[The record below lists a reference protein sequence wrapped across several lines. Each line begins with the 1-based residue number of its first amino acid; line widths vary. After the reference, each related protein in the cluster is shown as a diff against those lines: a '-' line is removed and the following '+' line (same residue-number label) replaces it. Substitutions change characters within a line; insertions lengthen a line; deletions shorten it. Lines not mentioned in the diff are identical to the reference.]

1 MQVNNLT
8 GSRQTRGG
16 ATTTGGSDF
25 RGGGRALENKIK
37 EPGGRKKKKEREME
51 REKESRRA
59 LMTQGWTTPGGT
71 EEGETKKTTRD
82 G

>member
-8 GSRQTRGG
+8 GSRQTRRE

-37 EPGGRKKKKEREME
+37 EPGRRKKKREGERWSE
-51 REKESRRA
+51 RRA
-59 LMTQGWTTPGGT
+59 
-71 EEGETKKTTRD
+71 GEP
-82 G
+82 